1 MSALIIAVVLV
12 LGLILLFTEVA
23 VVPGFGV
30 AGALGLM
37 ALAAGAIAAWTELGP
52 LWGGVTA
59 GASLVA
65 AGIILLWLPRT
76 RFARAVVL
84 EHSQAAAHSQEDR
97 SDLLGRRGTTVTPL
111 RPIGRVRFGSD
122 EVDVMTEGEF
132 VPRGTAV
139 TVVRVRGNQVLVRV
153 QETPSLS

>member
-1 MSALIIAVVLV
+1 MSALIIAVVLII
-12 LGLILLFTEVA
+12 GLILLFTEVA

-59 GASLVA
+59 GVSLVA

-122 EVDVMTEGEF
+122 EVDVMTEGEY
-132 VPRGTAV
+132 VDSHQEVEVMTVEGPRI
-139 TVVRVRGNQVLVRV
+139 VVRIPDA
-153 QETPSLS
+153 T

>member
-97 SDLLGRRGTTVTPL
+97 SDLLGRRGITVTPL

-122 EVDVMTEGEF
+122 EVDVMTEGEY
-132 VPRGTAV
+132 VDSHQEVEVMTVEGPRI
-139 TVVRVRGNQVLVRV
+139 VVRVPDA
-153 QETPSLS
+153 T